1 MPSVS
6 PKKKRIWEI
15 TSFERSGKTNN
26 KTAIAIM
33 MKNGTRVII
42 QSILPLLDFIMLF
55 YLMNSSFKMSRF
67 LKIEKIIQ
75 K

>member
-1 MPSVS
+1 
-6 PKKKRIWEI
+6 
-15 TSFERSGKTNN
+15 
-26 KTAIAIM
+26 